1 MLDSKRGQVKLE
13 DISMVKEFQD
23 VFPEELLGLSP
34 ERKVDLSIEILPGT
48 TPISRS
54 PYRMA
59 QIELKELK
67 TQL

>member
-23 VFPEELLGLSP
+23 VYPEELPGLSP
-34 ERKVDLSIEILPGT
+34 ERKVDLSIEILSGT